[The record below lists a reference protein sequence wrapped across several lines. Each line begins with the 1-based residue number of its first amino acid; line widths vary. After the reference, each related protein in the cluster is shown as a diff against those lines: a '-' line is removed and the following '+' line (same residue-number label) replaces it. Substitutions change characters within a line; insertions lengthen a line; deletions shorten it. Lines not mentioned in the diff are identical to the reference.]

1 MFKTINLCILLA
13 TSAIA
18 ADKKNTESGN
28 DYVCDAG
35 AIGNCDCGKAKTCVC
50 TVGVGNCVAEDVTDK
65 VTCTV
70 GTGNCVVGSATETVC
85 DVTTGNCES
94 DSAKV
99 SCTVQTGNCN
109 GKKATTSFTCTTTA
123 GNCAASGN
131 TGGSVDCTVSAAGNC
146 MCGDAKTCG
155 GKVKAGNLS
164 CMKAEKCDCSGVSTG
179 TCCGVGEQITAKPT
193 GTSAVVKDQACCGD
207 CSASSA
213 SALTMSASAMFVA
226 AVVFGASL

>member
-1 MFKTINLCILLA
+1 MLTFSFFFILFHL
-13 TSAIA
+13 
-18 ADKKNTESGN
+18 ESGN

-94 DSAKV
+94 GSAKV

-109 GKKATTSFTCTTTA
+109 GKKATTSFKCKC
-123 GNCAASGN
+123 CA
-131 TGGSVDCTVSAAGNC
+131 
-146 MCGDAKTCG
+146 
-155 GKVKAGNLS
+155 
-164 CMKAEKCDCSGVSTG
+164 CDRDLVFDGVF
-179 TCCGVGEQITAKPT
+179 
-193 GTSAVVKDQACCGD
+193 
-207 CSASSA
+207 
-213 SALTMSASAMFVA
+213 FVHTHM
-226 AVVFGASL
+226 